1 MTSLENSE
9 KVKKSPPTQEA
20 SRLEINQKSNQNLE
34 DNEILN
40 YINDKRLLRV
50 LFESK
55 VYKLREI
62 QKEAIEQG
70 LFFHKSFLISAP
82 SGSGKTLIGE
92 LCAIHNIFEGFG
104 KSVYLV
110 PFKALATEKYLHFKK
125 SYTRFN
131 IKVGISVGDFDLN
144 EDQLK
149 DSDIIITTYE
159 KMDSILRNFYEGD
172 WIHSISTIIVDEIHM
187 IGEEGRGPRLESLI
201 IRLNEFLH
209 NPQIIGLSATIA
221 NPEFFNAWLSSLGN
235 KTILIKSEKR
245 PVPLHY
251 RIEISN
257 NKDAT
262 IRKYIR
268 TILSQEGQVL
278 IFLNTRK
285 DTQLLAHE
293 LASLIRKKLK
303 PNEIKSCD
311 RLRKRLGKIKGCN
324 QELKQV
330 ISNGIAFHHAGLILK
345 ERRIVE
351 DNFRK
356 KLVKVICCTTTL
368 SAGVNTPARVVI
380 LKKFKRHVTSG
391 HNLSNFSGYFET
403 GDGFTFFKPFSAN
416 EVFQMLGRAG
426 RPGLD
431 SVGYGIILVKN
442 LEERIWVE
450 DHFFNPLDASK
461 ELNPRYNNLTSTLND
476 MNILKE
482 QVLLRVY
489 EERKIS
495 LPQLI
500 QFFERTY
507 FFYEFQN
514 SNSSAMNKVP
524 IEQLLMIK
532 EIEPLNLLK
541 MHSCRKNPREIK
553 EKIKKIKLTSITE
566 VRISGYLQTQFG
578 VFECSFDVKKGI
590 YCSCGYKNGIS
601 DNFGNTKYVFEFCD
615 HAIAFLIYLIQCN
628 QPRIQKYVEDIIPK
642 AVREQYILN
651 YLLEKGLLTQIL
663 TQGTQVFQCTAF
675 GKLVI
680 RLYIDP
686 ASAVLIR
693 EKLEKKSFSTYIEIL
708 KEAFDVLK
716 KEGKVRREEFF
727 EPLLDWSD
735 EVSIEKILDKYS
747 MMAGDLY
754 SLIENI
760 CRVIMFIQKIA
771 EYLSNSGTDLRE
783 KMINLMEM
791 TETLNIRI
799 EHGVKEELF
808 DLVIRLNQV
817 GRMRA
822 RILFNAGY
830 RNASEVKNENPYI
843 LNKKTGIGLNLC
855 KKIVVE

>member
-1 MTSLENSE
+1 
-9 KVKKSPPTQEA
+9 
-20 SRLEINQKSNQNLE
+20 
-34 DNEILN
+34 
-40 YINDKRLLRV
+40 
-50 LFESK
+50 
-55 VYKLREI
+55 
-62 QKEAIEQG
+62 
-70 LFFHKSFLISAP
+70 
-82 SGSGKTLIGE
+82 
-92 LCAIHNIFEGFG
+92 
-104 KSVYLV
+104 
-110 PFKALATEKYLHFKK
+110 
-125 SYTRFN
+125 
-131 IKVGISVGDFDLN
+131 
-144 EDQLK
+144 
-149 DSDIIITTYE
+149 
-159 KMDSILRNFYEGD
+159 
-172 WIHSISTIIVDEIHM
+172 
-187 IGEEGRGPRLESLI
+187 
-201 IRLNEFLH
+201 
-209 NPQIIGLSATIA
+209 
-221 NPEFFNAWLSSLGN
+221 
-235 KTILIKSEKR
+235 
-245 PVPLHY
+245 
-251 RIEISN
+251 
-257 NKDAT
+257 
-262 IRKYIR
+262 
-268 TILSQEGQVL
+268 
-278 IFLNTRK
+278 
-285 DTQLLAHE
+285 
-293 LASLIRKKLK
+293 
-303 PNEIKSCD
+303 
-311 RLRKRLGKIKGCN
+311 
-324 QELKQV
+324 
-330 ISNGIAFHHAGLILK
+330 
-345 ERRIVE
+345 
-351 DNFRK
+351 
-356 KLVKVICCTTTL
+356 
-368 SAGVNTPARVVI
+368 VVI

-760 CRVIMFIQKIA
+760 CRVIMFIHKIA